1 MNICLLLYFGQIWP
15 IFTIPFPPRMKN
27 LHPLRLLKSV
37 LPVLPGAVLFFSV
50 SCGTDQ
56 SVKKDTTETVK
67 TADTLA
73 QPDSARILTASLPAT
88 KKTGQET
95 DEHSQKLIGKILPDL
110 EDSTLLRFVYGS
122 CYNAGDNP
130 MYNWGPQL
138 WSDGD
143 SVIMQVA
150 ERLGD
155 ENTQLIYI
163 RGEQAITAV
172 MHNIF
177 NETTLL
183 LNKTKNGWLV
193 SDAVVDEQV
202 IDFSAV
208 EQVAMQD
215 NRFLVRYS
223 ISGTYAGGVM
233 FASDSYNLLSRK
245 SVTGPTVSFITG
257 SSNTASSQ
265 CMAEENGND
274 CDCYDRTGETKFSYD
289 KTLQCFLFRFNFS
302 NTEYE
307 CEIKNG
313 KTTNAKQTWYMNADT
328 AFMGSGHDISEWG
341 EKIGNFTTLP
351 QAEIRKLLQR
361 DK

>member
-1 MNICLLLYFGQIWP
+1 
-15 IFTIPFPPRMKN
+15 MKN
-27 LHPLRLLKSV
+27 LYPLRLLKSA
-37 LPVLPGAVLFFSV
+37 LPVLPGAVLFLII

-56 SVKKDTTETVK
+56 PAKKDTANPHTDTVTK
-67 TADTLA
+67 QQAADTTPPPVNA
-73 QPDSARILTASLPAT
+73 IQEAE
-88 KKTGQET
+88 KTTNERA
-95 DEHSQKLIGKILPDL
+95 EKLIGKILPDT
-110 EDSTLLRFVYGS
+110 EDSTLLCFVYGS
-122 CYNAGDNP
+122 CYNAGDHP
-130 MYNWGPQL
+130 VYNWGPQI
-138 WSDGD
+138 WSEGD

-172 MHNIF
+172 MHNFF
-177 NETTLL
+177 NETALL

-208 EQVAMQD
+208 EQVAVQD

-233 FASDSYNLLSRK
+233 FASDTYNLLSRK
-245 SVTGPTVSFITG
+245 SLTGPTVSFITG

-289 KTLQCFLFRFNFS
+289 KTLQCFVFHFNFA
-302 NTEYE
+302 NTVYE
-307 CEIKNG
+307 CDIKNG
-313 KTTNAKQTWYMNADT
+313 QTTNAKQTWYMNADT

-341 EKIGNFTTLP
+341 EKIGKFKTLP

>member
-1 MNICLLLYFGQIWP
+1 M
-15 IFTIPFPPRMKN
+15 
-27 LHPLRLLKSV
+27 

-56 SVKKDTTETVK
+56 PVKKHTAETIK
-67 TADTLA
+67 TADTSA
-73 QPDSARILTASLPAT
+73 QADSGRILPATLTAT
-88 KKTGQET
+88 KKTGPET
-95 DEHSQKLIGKILPDL
+95 DERSQKLIGKTLPDL
-110 EDSTLLRFVYGS
+110 EDSTLIRFVYGS
-122 CYNAGDNP
+122 CYNAGDGA

-150 ERLGD
+150 EQLGD
-155 ENTQLIYI
+155 DYTKLVYI

-172 MHNIF
+172 MHNVF

-202 IDFSAV
+202 IDFSSV
-208 EQVAMQD
+208 EQVAVQD

-245 SVTGPTVSFITG
+245 SLTGPSVSFITG

-274 CDCYDRTGETKFSYD
+274 CDCYDRSGETKFSYD
-289 KTLQCFLFRFNFS
+289 KTLQCFVFHYNFA
-302 NTEYE
+302 NTVYE
-307 CEIKNG
+307 CDIKNG

-328 AFMGSGHDISEWG
+328 AFMGSGHAISEWG
-341 EKIGNFTTLP
+341 EKIGDFTTLP